1 MSKQMQKEFVAGDR
15 EIHTAACEVES
26 ELMVACAAGWLHVV
40 RRLIAAGVD
49 ANHVN
54 QQGETPLTYA
64 ATWGHE
70 SVVACLLAKGAK
82 VDLPAQPGW
91 SPLMYAAARGNRRT
105 VLALLINGADVLRQ
119 DRQGRTAADLA
130 KNGGHLES
138 VALIRTWGRA
148 D

>member
-1 MSKQMQKEFVAGDR
+1 MSTQMHKEVVVAPS
-15 EIHTAACEVES
+15 ETHSPES

-40 RRLIAAGVD
+40 RRLIGAGVD

-54 QQGETPLTYA
+54 EQGETPLTYA

-82 VDLPAQPGW
+82 VDHPGTPSW
-91 SPLMYAAARGNRRT
+91 TPLMYAASRGNRRV
-105 VLALLINGADVLRQ
+105 VLALLINGADIVRT
-119 DRQGRTAADLA
+119 DRLGRTAADLA
-130 KNGGHLES
+130 KNAGHTDCAS
-138 VALIRTWGRA
+138 LIKTWGRP

>member
-1 MSKQMQKEFVAGDR
+1 MHKEVFAPLRDGHVP
-15 EIHTAACEVES
+15 ES

-40 RRLIAAGVD
+40 RRLIASGVD

-70 SVVACLLAKGAK
+70 AVVACLLAKGAK
-82 VDLPAQPGW
+82 VDHPLEPGW
-91 SPLMYAAARGNRRT
+91 TPLMYAAFRGNRRI
-105 VLALLINGADVLRQ
+105 VLALLINGADLARQ
-119 DRQGRTAADLA
+119 DRNGRTAADLA
-130 KNGGHLES
+130 KSAGHLDCAS
-138 VALIRTWGRA
+138 LIKTWGRP

>member
-1 MSKQMQKEFVAGDR
+1 MNTPMQKEVCAGTP
-15 EIHTAACEVES
+15 EMHAPET

-49 ANHVN
+49 VNHIN
-54 QQGETPLTYA
+54 EQGETPLTYA

-82 VDLPAQPGW
+82 VDHPAEPAW
-91 SPLMYAAARGNRRT
+91 SALMYAASRGNRRI
-105 VLALLINGADVLRQ
+105 VLALLINGADVARS
-119 DRQGRTAADLA
+119 DKNGRTAADLA
-130 KNGGHLES
+130 KNGGHLECAS
-138 VALIRTWGRA
+138 LIKTWGRP